1 MSDDAKA
8 TARSHQVTPRWR
20 QVSGITHLWVSL
32 FFGALVGAVAH
43 VVNAQLPALLIGW
56 LGTTA
61 LFVVWIW
68 ASIWSLDAQATAE
81 LVQREDPGRLV
92 IRDAVLVLVTSGSL
106 LTVVF
111 VIFRARES
119 GLALTLCAVAV
130 VTSSWAVLHTIM
142 ATRYARLFYA
152 QPKGGIDFNQSD
164 DPAFRDFAYLA
175 FTVGMTFQVSDTAI
189 SNSRIRTALL
199 GHALISFVY
208 ATFIVAVSVNLVA
221 GLSR

>member
-1 MSDDAKA
+1 VSDDAKA
-8 TARSHQVTPRWR
+8 TAHSPQPTPRWR

-32 FFGALVGAVAH
+32 VFGIVVGAVAH
-43 VVNAQLPALLIGW
+43 VVDAQLPALLIGW

-68 ASIWSLDAQATAE
+68 VSIWSLDAQCTSQLA
-81 LVQREDPGRLV
+81 QREDPGRLV
-92 IRDAVLVLVTSGSL
+92 IRDVALVLVTSGSL
-106 LTVVF
+106 ATVVF

-119 GLALTLCAVAV
+119 GLVLTLCAVAA

-152 QPKGGIDFNQSD
+152 EPKGGIDFNQGD
-164 DPAFRDFAYLA
+164 DPTFRDFAYLA

-208 ATFIVAVSVNLVA
+208 ATFIVAVSVNLIA
-221 GLSR
+221 GLRI